1 MPRDSQNEDAIVF
14 TKGIVMISN
23 TEQSWSGEI
32 EGLETDSGN
41 VVEHGRLP
49 THDEIERR
57 AYEVYLR
64 RGGEEGHCEEDWLEA
79 ERELMEEMHNSAA
92 GFFQSEPAL

>member
-1 MPRDSQNEDAIVF
+1 
-14 TKGIVMISN
+14 MIMIAN
-23 TEQSWSGEI
+23 PNDRWGGEI
-32 EGLETDSGN
+32 DGIEETGEN
-41 VVEHGRLP
+41 VVEHASRLP

-79 ERELMEEMHNSAA
+79 ERELLEEMHNSAA
-92 GFFQSEPAL
+92 GGPIVSIEE